1 MNEGNYI
8 QVNGSFIPNT
18 EYRISLA
25 ETDRFLFSEKIRAVR
40 SSFPFFRESLEL
52 IKLKLLIFNQ
62 TFPELT
68 ENEGAV
74 LKRQM
79 ERTLTK
85 NKHFQGSVL
94 TIRFWFFEQK
104 IQYSIQSMKLEI
116 VGYEL
121 NTKGLYISAFQEIRK
136 SVSSLSN
143 TSLGSEMYWR
153 IADNQLKDV
162 PTDDFLL
169 LNTDDQIIEAPGSN
183 VYLIKSGIVKGASI
197 QSGAYADISK
207 PMMLNIFYKL
217 KLGYNEN
224 NGISEDDLN
233 DADEIIL
240 VNAINGIRWV
250 IGYEGKRY
258 FNNTTRKIN
267 DLFISTLL
275 VK

>member
-8 QVNGSFIPNT
+8 QVNGSFTLAT
-18 EYRISLA
+18 EYRISLD
-25 ETDRFLFSEKIRAVR
+25 ETDGFLFSEKIRAIR

-52 IKLKLLIFNQ
+52 IKLKLHIFNQ
-62 TFPELT
+62 SFAELT
-68 ENEGAV
+68 ANEGAE
-74 LKRQM
+74 LRRQM

-85 NKHFQGSVL
+85 NKHFHGSVL

-104 IQYSIQSMKLEI
+104 LQYSIQSIKLESI
-116 VGYEL
+116 GYEL
-121 NTKGLYISAFQEIRK
+121 NTKGLYISVFQEIRK

-143 TSLGSEMYWR
+143 TSLGSEMYWK

-162 PTDDFLL
+162 SADHFLL
-169 LNTDDQIIEAPGSN
+169 LNTDDQIIEAIGSN
-183 VYLIKSGIVKGASI
+183 VYLIKSGMVKGSSI

-207 PMMLNIFYKL
+207 PLMLNIFNKL

-224 NGISEDDLN
+224 NGITEDDLN
-233 DADEIIL
+233 EADEILL

-267 DLFISTLL
+267 DLFISTLSS
-275 VK
+275 